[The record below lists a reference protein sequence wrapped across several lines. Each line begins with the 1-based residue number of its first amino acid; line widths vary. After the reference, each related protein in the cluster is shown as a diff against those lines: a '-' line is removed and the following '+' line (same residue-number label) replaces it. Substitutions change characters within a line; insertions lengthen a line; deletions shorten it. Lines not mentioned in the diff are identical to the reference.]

1 MICHAFA
8 RRRQDRDSVLCL
20 PKRRKSTVNST
31 QSDAYSGRII
41 YEIFYCSVIT
51 CFLPE
56 NVAELDSRMS
66 SVTMEQ
72 RCRSICASGL
82 HIGLLA
88 IQYTQACSAPDFEP
102 GRKLPTMT
110 RRSQLFIR
118 RLVLCDIYAYNIVCP
133 RDPIP
138 CLPSCVTFVKFFYR
152 QKRRARG
159 PGTDV

>member
-1 MICHAFA
+1 MSCICTTTTRSRLRPLSSETA
-8 RRRQDRDSVLCL
+8 Q
-20 PKRRKSTVNST
+20 VNCE
-31 QSDAYSGRII
+31 QHDAYSGRII

-56 NVAELDSRMS
+56 NVAELDSRTS

-102 GRKLPTMT
+102 ARKLPTMT
-110 RRSQLFIR
+110 RRSQLFIADWYCAIYMPTTSSAR
-118 RLVLCDIYAYNIVCP
+118 EIQSHACPPVL
-133 RDPIP
+133 R
-138 CLPSCVTFVKFFYR
+138 S
-152 QKRRARG
+152 
-159 PGTDV
+159 

>member
-1 MICHAFA
+1 VICHAFA
-8 RRRQDRDSVLCL
+8 RRRQDRDFVLCL

-41 YEIFYCSVIT
+41 YEIFYCSVKT

-56 NVAELDSRMS
+56 NVAELDSRTS
-66 SVTMEQ
+66 SFTMEQ

-102 GRKLPTMT
+102 ARKLPTMT

-118 RLVLCDIYAYNIVCP
+118 RLVLCGI
-133 RDPIP
+133 
-138 CLPSCVTFVKFFYR
+138 CLQHRLPERSNPMPALLCYVHEVFLSTKEA
-152 QKRRARG
+152 RARAG
-159 PGTDV
+159 D